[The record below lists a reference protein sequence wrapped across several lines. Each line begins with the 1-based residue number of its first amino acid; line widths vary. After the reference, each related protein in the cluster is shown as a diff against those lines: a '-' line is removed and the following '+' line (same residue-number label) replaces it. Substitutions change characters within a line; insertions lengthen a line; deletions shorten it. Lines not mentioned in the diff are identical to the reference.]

1 MPSPSRGFSC
11 RATALTL
18 SAVAALLLLAL
29 AVSSPRLAESV
40 TAEGA
45 VVECLQVLLMAAAG
59 VLAAREGWLAGR
71 AGQPAALQIAIVATI
86 LMIVV
91 GELDL
96 DRAVVG
102 TKIISTHF
110 FVNPKYDLG
119 WRALAVLVVAGPP
132 IVVGLWLLAR
142 WRQLSDATFAAL
154 REPWGQTAA
163 FGVAIY
169 ILTQLF
175 ERPIDSIPGQPR
187 HFFEETLELISA
199 IWIFGGLAARR
210 RAVPSR
216 FHHALPGERSNL
228 RDEAIV
234 AD

>member
-1 MPSPSRGFSC
+1 MSSLSRGFSC

-18 SAVAALLLLAL
+18 SAVAALVLFAL
-29 AVSSPRLAESV
+29 AVLSPRFAESM
-40 TAEGA
+40 TDEGA
-45 VVECLQVLLMAAAG
+45 VVECLQALLMAGAG
-59 VLAAREGWLAGR
+59 VLAAREGWR
-71 AGQPAALQIAIVATI
+71 ALRTGQSAVLQVAIVSTM

-96 DRAVVG
+96 DRAIVG
-102 TKIISTHF
+102 TKIISTRF

-119 WRALAVLVVAGPP
+119 WRALAVLVIVGVP

-142 WRQLSDATFAAL
+142 WRQLSDATLAAL

-163 FGVAIY
+163 FGIALY

-175 ERPIDSIPGQPR
+175 ERPIDWIPWQPR
-187 HFFEETLELISA
+187 HFLEETFELIA
-199 IWIFGGLAARR
+199 AVHIFGGCARR
-210 RAVPSR
+210 RASPTPLSEEASR
-216 FHHALPGERSNL
+216 V
-228 RDEAIV
+228 RDEAVV